1 MASPQTFPIVL
12 LVTCF
17 IVVAAAIIIA
27 ILLESVGFRQRYRL
41 RHGASWETLSLSS
54 RAATWVRERKPLWR
68 PPARLKLRS

>member
-1 MASPQTFPIVL
+1 MASPQSFPIVL

-17 IVVAAAIIIA
+17 IVVATAIVIA

-41 RHGASWETLSLSS
+41 RRGTPVKDLSLSA
-54 RAATWVRERKPLWR
+54 RAALWMRERKPLLR